1 MTRHLKDPLRTL
13 TSTEREWLERIS
25 RSQNEPASH
34 VIRAKQL
41 LAVAAGHS
49 YTEAARL
56 SGRKSNDAVSQLVSR
71 FNAEGVAALVP
82 GHGGGPTVLY
92 GDSERARILQEMQ
105 RAPDPELDGTTTW
118 SLQTLCRTLR
128 SATDGLPAV
137 SEDSIR
143 TTLLEAGYSWQANR
157 SWCLTGQVKRKRK
170 TEVVTIT
177 DAESTPKKT

>member
-1 MTRHLKDPLRTL
+1 MTRHLKDPLREIT
-13 TSTEREWLERIS
+13 TTERAWLERIS
-25 RSQNEPASH
+25 RSSSEPASH

-71 FNAEGVAALVP
+71 FNAEGLAALVP
-82 GHGGGPTVLY
+82 RHGGGPEVQY
-92 GDSERARILQEMQ
+92 GNVERGRILQEVR

-128 SATDGLPAV
+128 RAADGLPAV
-137 SEDSIR
+137 SEDTIR

-170 TEVVTIT
+170 TGVVIVT